1 MTNQLRAELHE
12 RRYVMRGM
20 NRNSTSDGSVV
31 KKGPFVPL
39 ASAAPALKRRAGIT
53 ALTKPQ
59 WVTTPLIRNHCVFF
73 D

>member
-1 MTNQLRAELHE
+1 MTNQLRAKLHE
-12 RRYVMRGM
+12 RRYATRGM
-20 NRNSTSDGSVV
+20 NRNSTSDDSVV
-31 KKGPFVPL
+31 KKRPFVPL

-59 WVTTPLIRNHCVFF
+59 WVTIPLIRNQCVFF